1 MFWRSLSQTHGSE
14 RQIFGARA
22 GAVMTTIKSQ
32 KYHNAIAYNPARHGQ
47 SRQVKQAA
55 SVSLG
60 GLCGRCTEKIAW
72 RKKYDKYKPLTVPK
86 KWWES
91 FILNSTLSRY
101 ICSTLCEQK
110 TVKQAYHQLCQPC
123 AEMKG
128 VCAKC
133 VKNTH
138 IVERYYISATVYKLV

>member
-1 MFWRSLSQTHGSE
+1 MVKENLCLEPELAIMS
-14 RQIFGARA
+14 
-22 GAVMTTIKSQ
+22 TIKSQ

-86 KWWES
+86 KW
-91 FILNSTLSRY
+91 
-101 ICSTLCEQK
+101 
-110 TVKQAYHQLCQPC
+110 
-123 AEMKG
+123 
-128 VCAKC
+128 
-133 VKNTH
+133 
-138 IVERYYISATVYKLV
+138 